1 MKQIFSLIISTIFIS
16 FSFSQNKLQTINK
29 IVNEAN
35 NNSQL
40 ESLAHELM
48 DQIGPRLTG
57 TSQML
62 QAHDWVINKYSNWD
76 ISSENEQ
83 FGQWRAWER
92 GISHI
97 DMMSP
102 WVKSLEGQQL
112 SWSASTKK
120 NGELGEVV
128 IIPKKSKEVFDSWLK
143 TIKGKHV
150 LFGTPDISGRPDYD
164 IERWAKESTL
174 EEIRRSRITK
184 RSRDSRNLRKT
195 GYAYGDMIKAIED
208 AKPASFITSNWRG
221 GFGTNTIFS
230 PGYFGIS
237 SETPTVDVSMED
249 FGLLYRLAENNQ
261 KPTVNLNLQ
270 SKELGKVP
278 TYNSIARIEGVEK
291 PDEYI
296 ILSAHLDTTGGG
308 TGATDNGT
316 GTITMMEV
324 MRILKK
330 IYPNPKRTI
339 IAAHWGAE
347 EQGLNGSSAFVEDHP
362 EIVENLQALFNQDNG
377 TGRITKINGHGF
389 TEAYRFIGDWLEYVP
404 SEIKNE
410 IETFFPGVPIPRYS
424 YEQYGVTV
432 PSGGSSDW
440 RNFVSS
446 GVPGFNLSSLDFSY
460 GGYSPYHYTW
470 HTNRDT
476 YDKII
481 FDDVRSNAILIAIL
495 TYLAS
500 EEEELMPRD
509 RRVLP
514 INPLT
519 GKRGEWPSL
528 RVPNRDGSED
538 N

>member
-62 QAHDWVINKYSNWD
+62 QAHDWVIDKYSSWG
-76 ISSENEQ
+76 IKSKNEQ

-128 IIPKKSKEVFDSWLK
+128 KIPFESKEKFELWLK

-150 LFGTPDISGRPDYD
+150 LLGEPDISGRPDYD
-164 IERWAKESTL
+164 IERWAKEKTL
-174 EEIRRSRITK
+174 EEIRKFRITK
-184 RSRDSRNLRKT
+184 RNREARNIRKT

-208 AKPASFITSNWRG
+208 AKPATIITSNWRG

-237 SETPTVDVSMED
+237 SKTPTVDISMED
-249 FGLLYRLAENNQ
+249 FGLLYRLTESGQ
-261 KPTVNLNLQ
+261 KPTVNINIQ

-278 TYNSIARIEGVEK
+278 TYNSIGRIEGVEK
-291 PDEYI
+291 PNEYI

-316 GTITMMEV
+316 GTIVMMEA

-330 IYPNPKRTI
+330 LYPNPKRTI
-339 IAAHWGAE
+339 IAGHWGAE
-347 EQGLNGSSAFVEDHP
+347 EQGLNGSSAFVEDNP
-362 EIVENLQALFNQDNG
+362 EIVKNLQALFNQDNG
-377 TGRITKINGHGF
+377 TGRTVQISGHGF
-389 TEAYRFIGDWLEYVP
+389 TEAYRFIGDWLKYVP
-404 SEIKNE
+404 SEISQE
-410 IETFFPGVPIPRYS
+410 IETDFPGVPIPLFKKES
-424 YEQYGVTV
+424 NGVMV
-432 PSGGSSDW
+432 RAGGSSDW

-446 GVPGFNLSSLDFSY
+446 GVPGFNLTSLDFSY
-460 GGYSPYHYTW
+460 GGKSKYFYTW

-481 FDDVRSNAILIAIL
+481 FDDVRDNAILVAIL

-500 EEEELMPRD
+500 EEDELMPRD

>member
-1 MKQIFSLIISTIFIS
+1 MKKFLVLILSFLFINY
-16 FSFSQNKLQTINK
+16 SFSQDKLQIINQ
-29 IVNEAN
+29 IVTEAN
-35 NNSQL
+35 SNSKL
-40 ESLAHELM
+40 EILAHELI

-57 TSQML
+57 TPQM
-62 QAHDWVINKYSNWD
+62 QKAHDWVVDKYESWGINA
-76 ISSENEQ
+76 ENEQ

-128 IIPKKSKEVFDSWLK
+128 TIPFESKEVFNSWLK
-143 TIKGKHV
+143 TIKGKHI
-150 LFGTPDISGRPDYD
+150 LFGEPDISGRPDYD
-164 IERWAKESTL
+164 IERWAKKKTL
-174 EEIRRSRITK
+174 EEIRKFRLTK
-184 RSRDSRNLRKT
+184 RSRQARNFRKT
-195 GYAYGDMIKAIED
+195 GYAYRDMIKAIED
-208 AKPASFITSNWRG
+208 AKPSSIITSGWRG

-237 SETPTVDVSMED
+237 PNTPTVDVSMED
-249 FGLLYRLAENNQ
+249 FGLLYRLAENDQ
-261 KPTVNLNLQ
+261 KPTVNLNIQ

-278 TYNSIARIEGVEK
+278 TYNSLARIEGTEK
-291 PDEYI
+291 PNEYI

-316 GTITMMEV
+316 GTIVMMEA
-324 MRILKK
+324 MRILKQ

-339 IAAHWGAE
+339 IAGHWGAE
-347 EQGLNGSSAFVEDHP
+347 EQGLNGSSAFVEDNP
-362 EIVENLQALFNQDNG
+362 EIVNNLQALFNQDNG
-377 TGRITKINGHGF
+377 TGRTTQISGHGF
-389 TEAYRFIGDWLEYVP
+389 TESYRFIGEWLRYVP
-404 SEIKNE
+404 SEIRDE
-410 IETFFPGVPIPRYS
+410 IETDFPGVPIPLFQKES
-424 YEQYGVTV
+424 NGVMV
-432 PSGGSSDW
+432 RAGGSSDW

-446 GVPGFNLSSLDFSY
+446 GVPGFNLTSLDFSY
-460 GGYSPYHYTW
+460 GGKSKYFYTW

-481 FDDVRSNAILIAIL
+481 FDDVRDNVILVAIL

-500 EEEELMPRD
+500 EEDELMPRD
-509 RRVLP
+509 RRILP

-519 GKRGEWPSL
+519 GERDEWPSL
-528 RVPNRDGSED
+528 RIPNRDGSED

>member
-1 MKQIFSLIISTIFIS
+1 MKKYRVLFVSLLFFS
-16 FSFSQNKLQTINK
+16 FSFSQNKLQKINQ

-40 ESLAHELM
+40 ESLAHELI

-57 TSQML
+57 TPQM
-62 QAHDWVINKYSNWD
+62 QKAHDWVVETYSKWNINAK
-76 ISSENEQ
+76 NEQ

-92 GISHI
+92 GISHM

-112 SWSASTKK
+112 SWSASTKR

-128 IIPKKSKEVFDSWLK
+128 TIPFESKEVFDSWLK

-164 IERWAKESTL
+164 IERWAKEKTL
-174 EEIRRSRITK
+174 EDIRRSRISK
-184 RSRDSRNLRKT
+184 RSKDFRQFRKT
-195 GYAYGDMIKAIED
+195 GYGFRDMMKAIEA
-208 AKPASFITSNWRG
+208 AKPSSIITSTWTYS
-221 GFGTNTIFS
+221 FGTNQIFS
-230 PGYFGIS
+230 PGAFGIS
-237 SETPTVDVSMED
+237 QETPTVDISMED
-249 FGLLYRLAENNQ
+249 FGLLYRLSKNGQ
-261 KPTVNLNLQ
+261 KPTVNINVQ

-278 TYNSIARIEGVEK
+278 TYNSLARIEGTEK
-291 PDEYI
+291 SDEYV

-347 EQGLNGSSAFVEDHP
+347 EQGLNGSSAFVEDNP

-377 TGRITKINGHGF
+377 TGRIAKINGHGF
-389 TEAYRFIGDWLEYVP
+389 TEAYRFIGQWLEYVP
-404 SEIKNE
+404 SEIKDE
-410 IETFFPGVPIPRYS
+410 IQTTFPGVPIPRYE
-424 YEQYGVTV
+424 YEENGVTV
-432 PSGGSSDW
+432 PAGGSSDW

-481 FDDVRSNAILIAIL
+481 FDDVRDNVILIAIL

-500 EEEELMPRD
+500 EEDELMPRT
-509 RRVLP
+509 RRILP
-514 INPLT
+514 IDPLT
-519 GKRGEWPSL
+519 GERQKWPSL
-528 RVPNRDGSED
+528 RIPNRDGSED

>member
-1 MKQIFSLIISTIFIS
+1 MKQFFSIIISTIFIS
-16 FSFSQNKLQTINK
+16 FSFSQSKLEIINK
-29 IVNEAN
+29 IVSEAN

-40 ESLAHELM
+40 ENLAHELV

-62 QAHDWVINKYSNWD
+62 QAHDWVIDKYSSWGIN
-76 ISSENEQ
+76 SKNEQ

-112 SWSASTKK
+112 SWSARTKK
-120 NGELGEVV
+120 NGELAEVV
-128 IIPKKSKEVFDSWLK
+128 NIPYESKEKFESWLK

-150 LFGTPDISGRPDYD
+150 LLGEPDISGRPDYD
-164 IERWAKESTL
+164 IERWAKEKTL
-174 EEIRRSRITK
+174 EEIRKFRLTK
-184 RSRDSRNLRKT
+184 RNRQSRNIRKT
-195 GYAYGDMIKAIED
+195 GYDYSEMIKAIED
-208 AKPASFITSNWRG
+208 AKPATIITSNWRG

-237 SETPTVDVSMED
+237 SKTPTVDISMED
-249 FGLLYRLAENNQ
+249 FGLLFRLTESDQ
-261 KPTVNLNLQ
+261 KPTVNINIQ

-278 TYNSIARIEGVEK
+278 TYNSIGRIEGIEK

-316 GTITMMEV
+316 GTIVMMEA

-330 IYPNPKRTI
+330 VYPNPKRTI
-339 IAAHWGAE
+339 IVGHWGAE
-347 EQGLNGSSAFVEDHP
+347 EQGLNGSSAFVEDNP
-362 EIVENLQALFNQDNG
+362 KIVENLQALFNQDNG
-377 TGRITKINGHGF
+377 TGRTVQISGHGF
-389 TEAYRFIGDWLEYVP
+389 TEAYRFIGDWLKYVP
-404 SEIKNE
+404 SEISNE
-410 IETFFPGVPIPRYS
+410 IQTDFPGVPIPLFQKES
-424 YEQYGVTV
+424 NGVMV
-432 PSGGSSDW
+432 RAGGSSDW

-446 GVPGFNLSSLDFSY
+446 GVPGFNLTSLDFSY
-460 GGYSPYHYTW
+460 GGKSKYFYTW

-481 FDDVRSNAILIAIL
+481 FDDVRDNAILVAIL

-500 EEEELMPRD
+500 EEDELMPRD

>member
-1 MKQIFSLIISTIFIS
+1 MKQIFSLIISIIFIS

-62 QAHDWVINKYSNWD
+62 QAHDWVIDKYSSWGIN
-76 ISSENEQ
+76 SKNEQ

-128 IIPKKSKEVFDSWLK
+128 KIPFESKEKFESWLK

-150 LFGTPDISGRPDYD
+150 LLGEPDISGRPDYD
-164 IERWAKESTL
+164 IERWAKEKTL
-174 EEIRRSRITK
+174 EEIRKFRITK
-184 RSRDSRNLRKT
+184 RNREARNSRKT

-208 AKPASFITSNWRG
+208 AKPATIITSNWRG

-237 SETPTVDVSMED
+237 SKTPTVDISMED
-249 FGLLYRLAENNQ
+249 FGLLYRLTESGQ
-261 KPTVNLNLQ
+261 KPTVNINIQ

-278 TYNSIARIEGVEK
+278 TYNSIGRIEGVEK
-291 PDEYI
+291 PNEYI

-316 GTITMMEV
+316 GTIVMMEA

-330 IYPNPKRTI
+330 LYPNPKRTI
-339 IAAHWGAE
+339 IAGHWGAE
-347 EQGLNGSSAFVEDHP
+347 EQGLNGSSAFVEDNP
-362 EIVENLQALFNQDNG
+362 EIVKNLQALFNQDNG
-377 TGRITKINGHGF
+377 TGRTVQISGHGF
-389 TEAYRFIGDWLEYVP
+389 TEAYRFIGDWLKYVP
-404 SEIKNE
+404 SEISQE
-410 IETFFPGVPIPRYS
+410 IETDFPGVPIPLFKKES
-424 YEQYGVTV
+424 NGVMV
-432 PSGGSSDW
+432 RAGGSSDW

-446 GVPGFNLSSLDFSY
+446 GVPGFNLTSLDFSY
-460 GGYSPYHYTW
+460 GGKSKYFYTW

-481 FDDVRSNAILIAIL
+481 FDDVRDNAILVAIL

-500 EEEELMPRD
+500 EEDELMPRD

>member
-1 MKQIFSLIISTIFIS
+1 MKNHITLLS
-16 FSFSQNKLQTINK
+16 FLMVMNLAYSQNKLQTINQ
-29 IVNEAN
+29 IVSEAE

-40 ESLAHELM
+40 ESLAHELI

-57 TSQML
+57 TPQM
-62 QAHDWVINKYSNWD
+62 QVAHDWVVNKYSNWG
-76 ISSENEQ
+76 IESENEQ

-128 IIPKKSKEVFDSWLK
+128 SIPFESKEVFDDWLK
-143 TIKGKHV
+143 TIKGKHI

-164 IERWAKESTL
+164 LKRWAKEETL
-174 EEIRRSRITK
+174 EEIRRFRLTK
-184 RSRDSRNLRKT
+184 RSRDFRNIRKT
-195 GYAYGDMIKAIED
+195 GYGFMDMMSAIEN
-208 AKPASFITSNWRG
+208 AKPASIITSAWTNS
-221 GFGTNTIFS
+221 FGTNVIFS
-230 PGYFGIS
+230 PGAYGIS
-237 SETPTVDVSMED
+237 PETPTVDISMED
-249 FGLLYRLAENNQ
+249 FGLLYRLVESGQ
-261 KPTVNLNLQ
+261 KPTVNVNLQ

-278 TYNSIARIEGVEK
+278 TYNSLGRIEGVEK
-291 PDEYI
+291 PNEYV
-296 ILSAHLDTTGGG
+296 ILSAHLDSTGGG

-316 GTITMMEV
+316 GTIVMMEV

-377 TGRITKINGHGF
+377 TGRVVKINGHGF
-389 TEAYRFIGDWLEYVP
+389 TEAYRFIGEWLEYVP
-404 SEIKNE
+404 SEIKDE
-410 IETFFPGVPIPRYS
+410 ITTTFPGVPIPRS
-424 YEQYGVTV
+424 EYEENGVIV

-440 RNFVSS
+440 MNFVSS

-460 GGYSPYHYTW
+460 GGYSQYHYTW

-476 YDKII
+476 YDKIV
-481 FDDVRSNAILIAIL
+481 FDDVRDNVILVAIL

-519 GKRGEWPSL
+519 GEREKWPSL

>member
-1 MKQIFSLIISTIFIS
+1 MKNRITLLFLLFAFNLAFPQG
-16 FSFSQNKLQTINK
+16 KLQTINQ
-29 IVNEAN
+29 IVSEAE

-40 ESLAHELM
+40 ETLAHELI

-57 TSQML
+57 TPQMQL
-62 QAHDWVINKYSNWD
+62 AHDWVVNTYAKWD
-76 ISSENEQ
+76 INAKNEQ

-92 GISHI
+92 GISHM
-97 DMMSP
+97 DMMTP

-120 NGELGEVV
+120 NGVLAEAVL
-128 IIPKKSKEVFDSWLK
+128 IPYESKEVFDEWLK
-143 TIKGKHV
+143 TIKGKHI
-150 LFGTPDISGRPDYD
+150 LLSETDISGRPDYD
-164 IERWAKESTL
+164 LERWAKESTL
-174 EEIRRSRITK
+174 EEIRRYRISA
-184 RSRDSRNLRKT
+184 RSRYVRNQRKT
-195 GYAYGDMIKAIED
+195 GYSRQDMIKAIED
-208 AKPASFITSNWRG
+208 AKPASILTSNWRG

-237 SETPTVDVSMED
+237 PKTPTVDLSMED
-249 FGLLYRLAENNQ
+249 YGLLYRLAQSNQ
-261 KPTVNLNLQ
+261 KPTLNVNVQ

-291 PDEYI
+291 PNEYI

-316 GTITMMEV
+316 GTIVMMEA

-339 IAAHWGAE
+339 IAGHWGAE
-347 EQGLNGSSAFVEDHP
+347 EQGLNGSSAFVEDNP
-362 EIVENLQALFNQDNG
+362 EIVNNLQALFNQDNG
-377 TGRITKINGHGF
+377 TGRTVQISGHGF
-389 TEAYRFIGDWLEYVP
+389 TEAYRFIGDWLQYVP
-404 SEIKNE
+404 SEIRDE
-410 IETFFPGVPIPRYS
+410 IETDFPGVPIPLFQKESNGRM
-424 YEQYGVTV
+424 VRA
-432 PSGGSSDW
+432 GGSSDW

-446 GVPGFNLSSLDFSY
+446 GVPGFNLTSLDFSY
-460 GGYSPYHYTW
+460 GGKSKYFYTW

-476 YDKII
+476 YDKIV
-481 FDDVRSNAILIAIL
+481 FDDVRDNAILVAIL

-500 EEEELMPRD
+500 EEDELMPRD

-519 GKRGEWPSL
+519 GERGKWPAL
-528 RVPNRDGSED
+528 RIPNRDGSED

>member
-1 MKQIFSLIISTIFIS
+1 MKKILVFLFLTLTLNIAYT
-16 FSFSQNKLQTINK
+16 QNKLETINQ
-29 IVNEAN
+29 IVSEAN

-40 ESLAHELM
+40 EVLAHELM

-57 TSQML
+57 TPQMI
-62 QAHDWVINKYSNWD
+62 QAHDWVVNTYNKWGIN
-76 ISSENEQ
+76 SENEQ

-128 IIPKKSKEVFDSWLK
+128 TIPFESKEVFDQWLT
-143 TIKGKHV
+143 TIKDKHV
-150 LFGTPDISGRPDYD
+150 LYGTPDISGRPDYD
-164 IERWAKESTL
+164 IKRWAKEKTL
-174 EEIRRSRITK
+174 EEIRKFRITK
-184 RSRDSRNLRKT
+184 RRNDFQNFRKT
-195 GYAYGDMIKAIED
+195 GYQYMDMVKAIED
-208 AKPASFITSNWRG
+208 AKPASIVMSSWTNS
-221 GFGTNTIFS
+221 FGTNTIFS
-230 PGYFGIS
+230 PGFYGIS
-237 SETPTVDVSMED
+237 SETPTVDISMED

-261 KPTVNLNLQ
+261 KPTLKINIQ

-278 TYNSIARIEGVEK
+278 TYNSLGRIEGVEK
-291 PDEYI
+291 PNEYV
-296 ILSAHLDTTGGG
+296 ILSAHLDSTGGG

-377 TGRITKINGHGF
+377 TGRVVQINGHGF
-389 TEAYRFIGDWLEYVP
+389 TEAYRFIGEWLQYVP
-404 SEIKNE
+404 SEIRNE
-410 IETFFPGVPIPRYS
+410 IETEFPGVPIPLNS
-424 YEQYGVTV
+424 YEENGVIV

-446 GVPGFNLSSLDFSY
+446 GVPGFNLRSLDFSY
-460 GGYSPYHYTW
+460 GGDSQYHYTW

-481 FDDVRSNAILIAIL
+481 FDDVRDNVILIAIL

-500 EEEELMPRD
+500 EEDELMPRD

-519 GKRGEWPSL
+519 GERDTWPSL
-528 RVPNRDGSED
+528 RIPNRDGSED